1 MEQARRGIHG
11 DLWSREGAKIL
22 HPTPPSRELP
32 HPFPLFPPE
41 GGQHADPILLPPRE
55 FLSIFFLQEKCL
67 VSLQAQPP
75 SHSSSSFRCSPPPRT
90 ILLPASA
97 SPLAQLL
104 CRGWGRPPRRR
115 NGGLLP
121 QRSSTEVRTRR
132 TAMKKS
138 RTSSDT
144 SA

>member
-75 SHSSSSFRCSPPPRT
+75 SHSSSSFRCSPPP
-90 ILLPASA
+90 LALFFFLQAHLP
-97 SPLAQLL
+97 SPSYYAEDGGGHLGEETEACCL
-104 CRGWGRPPRRR
+104 
-115 NGGLLP
+115 NGAL
-121 QRSSTEVRTRR
+121 QR
-132 TAMKKS
+132 
-138 RTSSDT
+138 
-144 SA
+144 

>member
-1 MEQARRGIHG
+1 MVTSGVGRAQKFSIPR
-11 DLWSREGAKIL
+11 
-22 HPTPPSRELP
+22 
-32 HPFPLFPPE
+32 
-41 GGQHADPILLPPRE
+41 PPRGNSHT
-55 FLSIFFLQEKCL
+55 LSPFSLPKVANTQIQSFFLQE
-67 VSLQAQPP
+67 SFSQ
-75 SHSSSSFRCSPPPRT
+75 SSSFKKSVLSLSKRSPPHTLLLPSGAAPPRT

-97 SPLAQLL
+97 SPLTQLL

-121 QRSSTEVRTRR
+121 RRSSTEVRMRR

-138 RTSSDT
+138 RTSSGT